1 MMSEILETPLGPA
14 VLKRSTR
21 KTLAISVLPDGSL
34 ELIAPFDAKENGIMA
49 KVGKRRKWILTQRR
63 RFAKM
68 NTRQPQ
74 PRYVNGA
81 THRYLGRQY
90 RLKITKGGTAEV
102 LLKGGYF
109 HITTATGSAEE
120 VRKALGQWFR
130 KKAAEQFNRR
140 LEAWRPWCEKQ
151 RVPAPRVRLLKM
163 PKRWGSA
170 SPDGR
175 IALNPE
181 LIHMPS
187 ACIDYVITHELCHQ
201 IHPDHGP
208 KFHRL
213 LSSLMPGWRSIKARL
228 ENAER

>member
-1 MMSEILETPLGPA
+1 MSEILETPLGPA
-14 VLKRSTR
+14 VLKRSGR

-34 ELIAPFDAKENGIMA
+34 ELAAPVQASEPQILA
-49 KVGKRRKWILTQRR
+49 KVEKRRKWILSQRR
-63 RFAKM
+63 AFAAM

-90 RLKITKGGTAEV
+90 RLKVTRGGSSEV

-109 HITTATGSAEE
+109 HIRTVAGSDNE
-120 VRKALGQWFR
+120 VRKALVQWFR
-130 KKAAEQFNRR
+130 LKAAEQFTRR
-140 LEAWRPWCEKQ
+140 VEAWRPWCEKQ
-151 RVPAPRVRLLKM
+151 RVPEPRVRLLKM

-175 IALNPE
+175 IALNPQ

-187 ACIDYVITHELCHQ
+187 ACIDYVITHEICHLR
-201 IHPDHGP
+201 HPNHGQQ
-208 KFHRL
+208 FQRL
-213 LSSLMPGWRSIKARL
+213 LSSLAPNWREVKKRL
-228 ENAER
+228 ETAEP